1 MSPSRKEQLKC
12 FKDYTLVARELYRKF
27 PRRVLVRC
35 LIPRESC
42 KRLREVHEKSCGS
55 SGTLSLY
62 KHLQWSGYYWPD
74 MDKQAVDIQGQC
86 EKCQHI
92 PSHEKSNA
100 MFTFN
105 DCRNPFLE
113 YLIKGILPD
122 NQDEAYRLKRMATRY
137 FVEGGILFQKGFNR
151 KPLRCLGTP
160 EAQSIM
166 QEVHAGECGNH
177 QGKKR
182 LLQQLLNL
190 AYFWPTMKQ
199 DTAKHVKTCDTC
211 QLF

>member
-1 MSPSRKEQLKC
+1 M
-12 FKDYTLVARELYRKF
+12 V
-27 PRRVLVRC
+27 RVLLAR
-35 LIPRESC
+35 
-42 KRLREVHEKSCGS
+42 HG
-55 SGTLSLY
+55 
-62 KHLQWSGYYWPD
+62 
-74 MDKQAVDIQGQC
+74 KQAANIQSQC

-92 PSHEKSNA
+92 PNHEESCA
-100 MFTFN
+100 MFSSN
-105 DCRNPFLE
+105 DWQISFLE
-113 YLIKGILPD
+113 YLIKGVLP
-122 NQDEAYRLKRMATRY
+122 NNRDEAYRLKRMATRY

-166 QEVHAGECGNH
+166 QEVHVSECGNH

-199 DTAKHVKTCDTC
+199 DIANHVKTCDTC

>member
-1 MSPSRKEQLKC
+1 
-12 FKDYTLVARELYRKF
+12 
-27 PRRVLVRC
+27 
-35 LIPRESC
+35 
-42 KRLREVHEKSCGS
+42 
-55 SGTLSLY
+55 
-62 KHLQWSGYYWPD
+62 
-74 MDKQAVDIQGQC
+74 
-86 EKCQHI
+86 
-92 PSHEKSNA
+92 

-177 QGKKR
+177 QGKK
-182 LLQQLLNL
+182 
-190 AYFWPTMKQ
+190 
-199 DTAKHVKTCDTC
+199 
-211 QLF
+211 